1 MPSTPYADEYDPSN
15 FDALLPVIQSSVTTI
30 IRMNIQ
36 IRFVFPYTRLKNVP
50 TPPLTN
56 EAALNCAVL
65 KISIMLRLL
74 KMSWT
79 RSNCSPPF
87 KIKRE
92 TIVASLRNYKYVF
105 IYFLL
110 LQYFCY
116 FLI

>member
-36 IRFVFPYTRLKNVP
+36 IRLVFPYTRLKNVP

-74 KMSWT
+74 KISWT

-87 KIKRE
+87 KTKRAAAA
-92 TIVASLRNYKYVF
+92 TLQRN
-105 IYFLL
+105 I
-110 LQYFCY
+110 
-116 FLI
+116 